1 MIYTATKT
9 GVLRHCL
16 GHLQE
21 GFRQRRAASLTRL
34 AMPDGNSL
42 LGTTSPLLN
51 SEGLRMSCGCGAVV
65 SEHLTGD
72 ALMRDGP
79 GLSHL

>member
-1 MIYTATKT
+1 
-9 GVLRHCL
+9 
-16 GHLQE
+16 
-21 GFRQRRAASLTRL
+21 
-34 AMPDGNSL
+34 MPDGNSL

-72 ALMRDGP
+72 ALMRGGP